1 MFISL
6 ARQLSNID
14 RHLCHQ
20 SNLGNIWVRSTPGLP
35 GRLEA
40 GQRSSA
46 GFVQANLEADHDE
59 GGLLQ
64 PAEEGHGGGV
74 LVVGQGEVN
83 PHRPGRPI

>member
-46 GFVQANLEADHDE
+46 GFVQANLNFVFVFVFVLQKSALLNVQRAD
-59 GGLLQ
+59 LL
-64 PAEEGHGGGV
+64 
-74 LVVGQGEVN
+74 
-83 PHRPGRPI
+83 